1 MMFLQ
6 AFLTH
11 YVKCGIIIS
20 VFYIKIFEQGRLL
33 HNYTRDTILRE
44 ALLLVKNSNT
54 NPFCPSANDLSIVR
68 ISLTNA
74 LVEETC
80 IQDAVL
86 NFAIG
91 LTNQETPN
99 SPFISRLSS
108 EMRQSAKFR
117 TALRTE
123 NPNVLE
129 EIGIAISII
138 LEELFPDIKFSI
150 AGREKTFFS
159 EVNKRISKMLEGK
172 SPQIQDLLALRVIIL
187 NQDNEKENITR
198 CYQVFN
204 AILAHFS
211 LYNPIIDTGL
221 SWDISV
227 KEVLPLKDNRASI
240 AKKFPSLYLPDSSG
254 LDFTFKNMVKDYIFY
269 PNLDGY
275 QGLHLVL
282 TYKGI
287 PMEIQIRTVNMHH
300 WAEHGP
306 AKHSDYKK
314 KKLFQDISLEM
325 FDEASISCPKYELYG
340 DELITYPGL
349 VNAIPF
355 FRYSN

>member
-1 MMFLQ
+1 M
-6 AFLTH
+6 
-11 YVKCGIIIS
+11 
-20 VFYIKIFEQGRLL
+20 
-33 HNYTRDTILRE
+33 HNYTRDTNLRE
-44 ALLLVKNSNT
+44 ELFLVKNLNT
-54 NPFCPSANDLSIVR
+54 NPLYPNANDLAIVKN
-68 ISLTNA
+68 SLTIA
-74 LVEETC
+74 LMEETC
-80 IQDAVL
+80 IPDAVL
-86 NFAIG
+86 HFAID
-91 LTNQETPN
+91 LTSQEIPN

-117 TALRTE
+117 SALRIDK
-123 NPNVLE
+123 PNVLE
-129 EIGIAISII
+129 EIGIAIDMI
-138 LEELFPDIKFSI
+138 LEELFPNINFSI
-150 AGREKTFFS
+150 EGREKTFFS
-159 EVNKRISKMLEGK
+159 EINKRISKMLEGK

-187 NQDNEKENITR
+187 NKDNENDNIEK
-198 CYQVFN
+198 CYEIFN
-204 AILAHFS
+204 SLLSHFS
-211 LYNPIIDTGL
+211 LCNPTIDTGL

-227 KEVLPLKDNRASI
+227 KEVMPLKDYRASL
-240 AKKFPSLYLPDSSG
+240 AKKFPSLYLPESSG
-254 LDFTFKNMVKDYIFY
+254 LNFDFKDMVKDYIFF
-269 PNLDGY
+269 PNPVGY
-275 QGLHLVL
+275 QSLHLVL

-287 PMEIQIRTVNMHH
+287 PLEIQIRTVNMHY